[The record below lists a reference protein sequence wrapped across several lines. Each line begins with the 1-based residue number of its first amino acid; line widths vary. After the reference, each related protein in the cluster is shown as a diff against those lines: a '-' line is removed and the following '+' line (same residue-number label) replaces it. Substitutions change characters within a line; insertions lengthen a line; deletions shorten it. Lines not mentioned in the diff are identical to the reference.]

1 MNGSGRIRVNCTT
14 IESRGVGE
22 IATEGVSNRTSLNC
36 ECIVNEL
43 VTGWVMFIKFIGLVQ
58 KNRFL
63 NLDEV
68 FVDTWVFESDFE

>member
-1 MNGSGRIRVNCTT
+1 
-14 IESRGVGE
+14 
-22 IATEGVSNRTSLNC
+22 VS
-36 ECIVNEL
+36 EL